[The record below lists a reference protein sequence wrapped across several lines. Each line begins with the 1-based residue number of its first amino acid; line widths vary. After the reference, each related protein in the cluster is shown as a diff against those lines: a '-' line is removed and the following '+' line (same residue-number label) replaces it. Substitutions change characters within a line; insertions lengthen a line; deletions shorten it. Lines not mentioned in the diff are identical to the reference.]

1 MDWAALCAEPTAAA
15 DVCQLE
21 YTVDESG
28 WMPCALSLR
37 LGPLD
42 PGDHMLRVR
51 CVANGARS
59 PVTQWAWT
67 VLSQSSYQLQVRV
80 GPVGF
85 GLTSARYHYALPT
98 WHLGS
103 CSPTFLWVWTQSL
116 TSMRRWHSVQHANA
130 LTLTIIVVHRD
141 AHRGARDVMPL

>member
-1 MDWAALCAEPTAAA
+1 MDCAALCAEPAAAA

-51 CVANGARS
+51 CVANGASS

-67 VLSQSSYQLQVRV
+67 VLSQSSYQLQVR
-80 GPVGF
+80 VGF

-103 CSPTFLWVWTQSL
+103 CSPTFLWALDTVSHKHA
-116 TSMRRWHSVQHANA
+116 SMA
-130 LTLTIIVVHRD
+130 LSAACECPHTDH
-141 AHRGARDVMPL
+141 HCGPS